1 MDAHPTTYTTTQPT
15 LRSADIVMAPERLGA
30 MHQNRIS
37 FVRSI
42 IRKMAKQHWRVS
54 KADWQLSPQGF
65 GHVTYKL
72 TTPNHHYHLVVFC
85 DDIADEDRND
95 RVIAE
100 RWDVTFALVDGDVN
114 VALLEQLRANVPLQ
128 EAGRNPNNVLV
139 LARANKSVRVFEH
152 IVRYLAKGEQ
162 PNPKELAEVGYI
174 LRTTAVYGNGKFGIA
189 DFKRLENNPDFNQS
203 FSAQMCAVYL
213 LREFSLDWVHYLA
226 VQQGGE
232 HATSL
237 HPSLQRYLGVGNA
250 TGLGMAP
257 YLINHPTIVD
267 QWMTTREQ
275 ALSAVLQHPT
285 DDKQYSTLQ
294 ALLNK
299 ATLHLQQVITIN
311 DQQRQFNADAIADL
325 NHLTRQL
332 PSLMTQHSSW
342 RDLIQDCA
350 DMSLEAQ
357 EILLSCLMEVY
368 PELVDTYQ
376 EKMNS
381 DETLFLPSG
390 KKVHDLQT
398 TIERAYQWAID
409 IDFNLADN
417 HYWFWYRS
425 QDKEEPRLGVRGV
438 ELGEDKALPL
448 DVARQV
454 NRLYQTL
461 RQHESELSLA
471 EFLVQHPQHRAIAR
485 RVWTLGHKQMGDIQ
499 MNVLHK
505 DALPMHLLRCKLA
518 VFGATKFDPRSDR
531 WVRVTFFQGAPLL
544 DEIHNNTFQD
554 NWIFPLLPSSESLQ
568 SNELSSGGNVSC

>member
-37 FVRSI
+37 FVRTI
-42 IRKMAKQHWRVS
+42 IRKMAKQQWTVS

-72 TTPNHHYHLVVFC
+72 STPNHSYHLVVFC
-85 DDIADEDRND
+85 DEIADEDRND

-100 RWDVTFALVDGDVN
+100 RWDVTFALIDGDVN

-213 LREFSLDWVHYLA
+213 LREFSLDWVNYLA
-226 VQQGGE
+226 IQQGGE

-267 QWMTTREQ
+267 QWMTTREH
-275 ALSAVLQHPT
+275 ALAIVLQQAT
-285 DDKQYSTLQ
+285 DTQRLPALQ
-294 ALLNK
+294 GLLNK
-299 ATLHLQQVITIN
+299 AVMHLQQVITIN
-311 DQQRQFNADAIADL
+311 DRQRQYNANAVADL
-325 NHLTRQL
+325 ESFNPQFPALIKKCSTWGEVTH
-332 PSLMTQHSSW
+332 HSS
-342 RDLIQDCA
+342 
-350 DMSLEAQ
+350 DMSIEAQ
-357 EILLSCLMEVY
+357 EILLSCLMEIY

-390 KKVHDLQT
+390 QKVQDLQT

-409 IDFNLADN
+409 IDFSLPEN

-425 QDKEEPRLGVRGV
+425 QDKEEPRLGIRGE
-438 ELGEDKALPL
+438 ELGEDKELPL

-454 NRLYQTL
+454 NTLYHAL

-485 RVWTLGHKQMGDIQ
+485 RVWTLGHKEMGDIQ

-544 DEIHNNTFQD
+544 DEVHNNTFED

-568 SNELSSGGNVSC
+568 SNEPLSGGNAS